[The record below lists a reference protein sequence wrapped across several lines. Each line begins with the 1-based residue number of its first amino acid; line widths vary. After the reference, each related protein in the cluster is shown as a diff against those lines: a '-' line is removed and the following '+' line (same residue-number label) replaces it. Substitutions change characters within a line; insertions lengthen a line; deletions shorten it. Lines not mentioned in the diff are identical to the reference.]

1 MEWIADDHDGAR
13 PTRMRS
19 SFSCVIRTIGR
30 YFDTAVASCSG
41 PLNRSSS
48 LVYRCSMRLLTIL
61 CFLLPIAV
69 AAQPEPPSFCF
80 VLAEDVKAMR
90 PLQGSVTVVH
100 YYLDPVPYHGTPG
113 RDLSKNEVQALQ
125 GGPLFRD
132 SSEQWVK
139 YMPVPAL
146 GRAHLLV
153 IQGTDTMRID
163 LSDGPLAL
171 IERAW
176 LRADRDTPEVIRFR
190 KGSYAIEQL
199 VDEPWALAAT
209 NTMAERLLAEDEA
222 TYRKQTAELE
232 EYYRN
237 LPPTEPPV
245 PPPAPPAPMTPE
257 EQIAAFWADRPP
269 LSSARIDR
277 VNADTIWVEFTG
289 RVMLNGDCSS
299 SMPMFGLEM
308 RSDTGW
314 VERIPFDYG
323 QMDCGLPWADWEGHE
338 FVMPLQWWAERR
350 SREHEL
356 APGRY
361 RLLFMGGNR
370 EMVRTASFSLK

>member
-1 MEWIADDHDGAR
+1 
-13 PTRMRS
+13 
-19 SFSCVIRTIGR
+19 
-30 YFDTAVASCSG
+30 
-41 PLNRSSS
+41 
-48 LVYRCSMRLLTIL
+48 MRLLTIL

-139 YMPVPAL
+139 YMPVSAL

-190 KGSYAIEQL
+190 KGSYAIEHL

-232 EYYRN
+232 RV
-237 LPPTEPPV
+237 LPQ
-245 PPPAPPAPMTPE
+245 PAANRTTGATSRSTSTHDPGG
-257 EQIAAFWADRPP
+257 ADRSV
-269 LSSARIDR
+269 LGGST
-277 VNADTIWVEFTG
+277 TIESG
-289 RVMLNGDCSS
+289 
-299 SMPMFGLEM
+299 
-308 RSDTGW
+308 
-314 VERIPFDYG
+314 
-323 QMDCGLPWADWEGHE
+323 AH
-338 FVMPLQWWAERR
+338 R
-350 SREHEL
+350 SRER
-356 APGRY
+356 RY
-361 RLLFMGGNR
+361 HLGGVHWPCHVER
-370 EMVRTASFSLK
+370 